1 MRTKYSGLSATEL
14 AISESQE
21 RMAVV
26 VGRDD
31 MEEFMR
37 YCSEENI
44 EVTHI
49 ADVTDTARLRMMFKG
64 ETIVDLSR
72 EFIDS
77 AGARHFARATIA
89 AVADRNPFNRL
100 SV

>member
-1 MRTKYSGLSATEL
+1 
-14 AISESQE
+14 
-21 RMAVV
+21 MAVV

-49 ADVTDTARLRMMFKG
+49 ADVTDTARLKMMFKG

-89 AVADRNPFNRL
+89 AVADRNPFKRL